1 MLVPPGVVT
10 VTPTVPVPDGETAVT
25 WVGETW
31 VMFVADLLPNLT
43 ALVLDRFV
51 PVMVTSVPP
60 PVEP

>member
-1 MLVPPGVVT
+1 M
-10 VTPTVPVPDGETAVT
+10 T

-31 VMFVADLLPNLT
+31 VTLVAGLLPNFT
-43 ALVLDRFV
+43 PLVLDRFV